1 MDVKDHD
8 RPEGT
13 ASPADIDPPSPRR
26 RRSGQQNS
34 KSAKGKRYPWRMR
47 RRRLPAYGAL
57 DLGTNN
63 CRLLVAVPSGSG
75 FRVIDAFSRIVRL
88 GEGLGQT
95 GVLGE
100 AAMERTIDALH
111 VCAAKLKR
119 HGVQRS
125 RLIATEACRRAGNG
139 QDFLDRVRRE
149 TGLEL
154 EIVNQETE
162 ANLAVSG
169 CAALLDPDSDH
180 ALVFDVG
187 GGSSEFMWLRVR
199 PQSGRDRE
207 GGRREEQNDNGHC
220 GTWPQHEIKAW
231 TSLPLGVVTL
241 AERFGGVDVCERV
254 FEEMVDF
261 VRPYLEQ
268 FEAENRLIPAIRDRR
283 VHLLGTSGTVT
294 TIAGLHLKLQR
305 YDRSRVDGCWLS
317 RDDGAA
323 VSRKLLA
330 MDYDSRAASPCIGKE
345 RADLVLAGCAILE
358 AVMRQWPCDRLRVAD
373 RGLREGILTR
383 LMNEDGL
390 IQAERTP

>member
-8 RPEGT
+8 RPEGE
-13 ASPADIDPPSPRR
+13 ASPAQNDPSGVTRS
-26 RRSGQQNS
+26 RSGG
-34 KSAKGKRYPWRMR
+34 KRTRTGKGKRYPWRMR

-88 GEGLGQT
+88 GEGLGQS
-95 GVLGE
+95 GMLGD
-100 AAMERTIDALH
+100 AAMDRTIDALH

-119 HGVQRS
+119 HGVKRS

-139 QDFLDRVRRE
+139 ELFLGRVRRE
-149 TGLEL
+149 TGLSL

-162 ANLAVSG
+162 AHLAVSG
-169 CAALLDPDSDH
+169 CAALLDPNSDH

-187 GGSSEFMWLRVR
+187 GGSSEFMWLRVNSQANGGAGAE
-199 PQSGRDRE
+199 QSG
-207 GGRREEQNDNGHC
+207 NNNC
-220 GTWPQHEIKAW
+220 GTWPSHEIRAW

-241 AERFGGVDVCERV
+241 AERFGGVDVCEQT
-254 FEEMVDF
+254 FEDMIDF
-261 VRPYLEQ
+261 VRPYLEK
-268 FEAENRLIPAIRDRR
+268 FEAENQLIAAIKNSR

-294 TIAGLHLKLQR
+294 TIAGLHLKLKR

-323 VSRKLLA
+323 VSKKLLE

-383 LMNEDGL
+383 LMNEDGVMRKGL
-390 IQAERTP
+390 KP